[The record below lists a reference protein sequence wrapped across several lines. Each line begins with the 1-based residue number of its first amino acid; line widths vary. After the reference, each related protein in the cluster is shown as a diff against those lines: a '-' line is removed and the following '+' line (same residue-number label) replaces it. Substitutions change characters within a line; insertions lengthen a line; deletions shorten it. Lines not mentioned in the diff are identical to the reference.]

1 MKRIQLSILTC
12 LLSTNFIMAGGDLLT
27 VTPYEVEDIV
37 AAEEIEVIV
46 PPIEVVVPPI
56 EEVILPP
63 VAVIPIP
70 APADVSVSPFYVG
83 VGLAAARYATN
94 CGCTS
99 SKSGVDKTAGAVV
112 RAGYDFNKYLGIE
125 ARGLVTPLKDHG
137 GTIKHVGAFIKPMYP
152 VTDGLNI
159 YGLGGIAKTTTQGS
173 LRRTD
178 VTGLAFGAGVEYD
191 LSDDTRKDG
200 KYDREFDGQA
210 DQEKGFGVFADYE
223 RLFYKKNS
231 PDLDAVSV
239 GVTYD
244 F

>member
-1 MKRIQLSILTC
+1 MKKIQLSILTC
-12 LLSTNFIMAGGDLLT
+12 LLSTSFIMAGGDLRM

-37 AAEEIEVIV
+37 AAEEVEIIDS
-46 PPIEVVVPPI
+46 PAEVVVPPVKK
-56 EEVILPP
+56 VIAVPVVASA
-63 VAVIPIP
+63 VAV
-70 APADVSVSPFYVG
+70 SPLYVG
-83 VGLAAARYATN
+83 VGVTAARYATN
-94 CGCTS
+94 CGCKN
-99 SKSGVDKTAGAVV
+99 SKSGVDKTLGGVV
-112 RAGYDFNKYLGIE
+112 RVGYDFNKYLGIE
-125 ARGLVTPLKDHG
+125 ARGLVTSIKSNG
-137 GTIKHVGAFIKPMYP
+137 GKVKHVGAFIKPMYP
-152 VTDGLNI
+152 VTDGLNL

-191 LSDDTRKDG
+191 LSDDKKKDG
-200 KYDREFDGQA
+200 KYDREFDGKG